1 MIVGSQIAWP
11 MAMSCADASCLADEL
26 IGDNYTPT
34 HLAAIDCDGGSPRRS
49 DWPERDRALLLTAVL
64 AGLRADELIGV
75 DVGDIRVA
83 DGGGVIHVRGKGTK
97 DRRIPVKQS
106 LLEVLERYLNS
117 RAARF
122 AAKTERR
129 TPSAGLASWP
139 LTAALFVGS
148 DGERITRG
156 VLQYRVLQAF
166 KKAAS
171 GLDPACWTRL
181 IPDFSRGKRDDPTR
195 WQGRITP
202 KSSAGM
208 QSSCTA

>member
-1 MIVGSQIAWP
+1 

-34 HLAAIDCDGGSPRRS
+34 QLAAIDCDGGSPRRS
-49 DWPERDRALLLTAVL
+49 DWPERDCALLTAVL

-75 DVGDIRVA
+75 DVGDIRGA
-83 DGGGVIHVRGKGTK
+83 DGGGVIHVHGKGTK

-122 AAKTERR
+122 ADKTERR

-139 LTAALFVGS
+139 VTAALFVGS

-156 VLQYRVLQAF
+156 ALQYRVLQAF
-166 KKAAS
+166 KKA
-171 GLDPACWTRL
+171 GLNDQR
-181 IPDFSRGKRDDPTR
+181 
-195 WQGRITP
+195 TP
-202 KSSAGM
+202 GALVHGPRHTYVTKLANSNVSV
-208 QSSCTA
+208 